1 MFVGRVTGNL
11 VATVKIPE
19 HEGRKLM
26 LVRRTDKSGEVYGPV
41 YVALDGACAGIGD
54 YVLFTLEGGAARMLT
69 DGAISNS
76 AIAGVLD
83 RLPDYTE

>member
-19 HEGRKLM
+19 HEGKKLM
-26 LVRRTDKSGEVYGPV
+26 LVRRTDRDGRVYGPA

-69 DGAISNS
+69 DGTISNS

-83 RLPDYTE
+83 HLPDYGE